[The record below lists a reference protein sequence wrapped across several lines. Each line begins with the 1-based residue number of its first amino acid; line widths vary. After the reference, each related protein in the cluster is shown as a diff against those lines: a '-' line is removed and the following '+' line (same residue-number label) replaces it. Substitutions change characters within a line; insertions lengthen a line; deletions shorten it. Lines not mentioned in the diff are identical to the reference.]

1 MLTVVPI
8 YRLVDEDNCLVFN
21 VGDTIEFIR
30 YNDCLFGQEGIMLNV
45 EIVSVNKYFIEVKDG
60 DFVRTLIH
68 IDDIL
73 EMR

>member
-21 VGDTIEFIR
+21 VGDTVEFIR
-30 YNDCLFGQEGIMLNV
+30 YNERLSGQGGIMRNV
-45 EIVSVNKYFIEVKDG
+45 EIVSVNKYFIEVKDEY
-60 DFVRTLIH
+60 FVRTLIH